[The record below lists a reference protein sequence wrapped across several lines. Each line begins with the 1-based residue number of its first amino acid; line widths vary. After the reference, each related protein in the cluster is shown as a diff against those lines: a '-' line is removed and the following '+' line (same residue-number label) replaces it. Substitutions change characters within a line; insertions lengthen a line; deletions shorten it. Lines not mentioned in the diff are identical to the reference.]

1 MARYRVLTEH
11 FRTIFVFRLSLIIS
25 LLVCLVVCATAQD
38 KKLSLAATQEST
50 ATGLVEAVVTEVQG
64 TRLKLAGG
72 IGIDISKAIIFS
84 IGGERL
90 NVTIKPGMLIR
101 ANIVGS
107 DDASSTLVADSVRV
121 QPEDQVVLAGLLQ
134 AADLDNGFV
143 TILNRRILITSE
155 TSLPVGFK
163 HRKLKADLPVSIVVK
178 QSGADLVATRIF
190 PNIVLPRI
198 FP

>member
-11 FRTIFVFRLSLIIS
+11 FRSIFVFRLSLIIS

>member
-1 MARYRVLTEH
+1 
-11 FRTIFVFRLSLIIS
+11 LSF
-25 LLVCLVVCATAQD
+25 
-38 KKLSLAATQEST
+38 AATQEPT

-84 IGGERL
+84 IAGERL

-163 HRKLKADLPVSIVVK
+163 HRKLKADLPVSIVIK